1 MSEEEQHD
9 GLSRMESV
17 LGQKASALRHRDG
30 MLHMIASKRGSPG
43 GRVVLEAGG
52 TKRVVI
58 MSAFGVGESLAKASG
73 IPWSAPLG
81 SARPRIR
88 RT

>member
-43 GRVVLEAGG
+43 GRVVLTANDPVGPG
-52 TKRVVI
+52 T
-58 MSAFGVGESLAKASG
+58 MPS
-73 IPWSAPLG
+73 PPTTW
-81 SARPRIR
+81 
-88 RT
+88 